1 MNPNRHRAV
10 DLRRRAL
17 TDQIAGL
24 ESQIAGGD
32 DRRHVADRLLH
43 TRAELDCLGHTW
55 ATRGPQNRV

>member
-24 ESQIAGGD
+24 EAQIASGD
-32 DRRHVADRLLH
+32 DRVHVAERLAD
-43 TRAELDCLGHTW
+43 TGAELAALDD
-55 ATRGPQNRV
+55 RPSRSPI